1 MQRTPDL
8 KKVLAHCCSSMIR
21 LQRLVLRTQ
30 ALCKTVDESSAAS
43 DSLRLQLEVVE
54 SDLATARLQVSEMEG
69 RLEGA
74 EVSARQAGSHSEQQM
89 VRTVKEHQ
97 IQTQA
102 LQDSIQL
109 LELQLHAQQ
118 QQQHEKQQQPQH
130 EQRVEDMAVQDVQRG
145 EEVLSVLLAE
155 ERAVHQATKL
165 QVRIRS
171 VFPMQ

>member
-1 MQRTPDL
+1 
-8 KKVLAHCCSSMIR
+8 MIR

-30 ALCKTVDESSAAS
+30 ALCKTVDESSAAC

-89 VRTVKEHQ
+89 VRTVEEHQ

-109 LELQLHAQQ
+109 LELQLHAQQQQ

-165 QVRIRS
+165 QVS
-171 VFPMQ
+171 VPNMLFDAVMSLVTAGQ